1 MTIRSWIAS
10 VVVVLIGWISLQL
23 GVMYFTDVAPGAMAL
38 FPNEGFISRLPAN
51 VGVVDIGDFWITVE
65 SDERALGEKLYAAGA
80 LIVLPAGLLGCF
92 PLP

>member
-10 VVVVLIGWISLQL
+10 VVVVLIGWVSLQL

-51 VGVVDIGDFWITVE
+51 AGIVEFGDFWITVA
-65 SDERALGEKLYAAGA
+65 SDEPALGKKLYAAGA
-80 LIVLPAGLLGCF
+80 LLVLPAGLLGCF
-92 PLP
+92 PLT

>member
-1 MTIRSWIAS
+1 MTIRSWISS

-51 VGVVDIGDFWITVE
+51 AGIVEFGDFWITVA
-65 SDERALGEKLYAAGA
+65 SDEPALGEKLYAAGA
-80 LIVLPAGLLGCF
+80 LIVLPAGLLGCL